1 MINIERLDEYP
12 VVCIDTET
20 TGLDW
25 GKDRVFGVA
34 IAVPACTLEQLL
46 ADPLKAPI
54 HTTYF
59 DVRKDRQS
67 YAALRNVAPKLQLYV
82 NHNAKFDTHMLLNDG
97 VILDRSK
104 TRCSTMR
111 ACLINEHLNEYNL
124 DAIATRYL
132 KIGKYGDIYQELADQ
147 FGGRVTR
154 SVQMK
159 NLHLAPVEIV
169 AKYAERDAE
178 VALRLWAWQETE
190 LKRQGL
196 LGVENLENRL
206 YPHIFQMERD
216 GIRVDLAK
224 AEEQTMALDIKIKA
238 GQKDLDNLAGF
249 AVNPN
254 PSGSINKLFSPTKD
268 GSGRWV
274 ACDGTVLESTDAGK
288 PSFNKEALE
297 RMKHPAA
304 GMILRLRKL
313 IKTRDTFI
321 GGHILGHARNGRV
334 HPNINQT
341 KGDETGGTGTGRL
354 SYTNPA
360 LQQIPARDK
369 EIAAIVRPIFLPEV
383 GHGWTYGDLDQHE
396 LRIFHH
402 YVKNPAVVKS
412 YCENPDLDGHQIV
425 ADLTGLPR
433 NAPKSGGANA
443 KQINLAMV
451 FNMGG
456 GELADRMNLPWT
468 WERFKDAKGEVHEYK
483 KAGPEAEAIMN
494 KYYDMVPG
502 VREIAQKA
510 RSIAKSRGHVKT
522 LFGRHIRFPGGQFTH
537 KASGLVYQGTAA
549 DLNKDNIIRVAEYLA
564 RECPEARVLLNIHD
578 ETSASLPLNSDWRK
592 LCRGMRDVIQDRP
605 EIRVPLRIDF
615 SELAPNWWEATKAP
629 TVK

>member
-1 MINIERLDEYP
+1 MIEINELHRYP

-34 IAVPACTLEQLL
+34 IAVPDCSMEQLL
-46 ADPLKAPI
+46 HDPIGAPI
-54 HTTYF
+54 STRYF
-59 DVRKDRQS
+59 DVRTDRNS
-67 YAALRNVAPKLQLYV
+67 YVALRNVAPKLQKYV
-82 NHNAKFDTHMLLNDG
+82 NHNAKFDAHMTLNDG
-97 VILDRSK
+97 VILDPTK
-104 TRCSTMR
+104 TECTTMR
-111 ACLINEHLNEYNL
+111 ACLINEHLVKYEL
-124 DAIATRYL
+124 DFVAKKCL
-132 KIGKYGDIYQELADQ
+132 GMGKQGDIYQELADL
-147 FGGRVTR
+147 FGGRVTKA
-154 SVQMK
+154 VQMR
-159 NLHLAPVEIV
+159 NIWQAPSHIV

-190 LKRQGL
+190 IKRQD
-196 LGVENLENRL
+196 LGRVWDLERRL
-206 YPHIFQMERD
+206 YPHIFDMERG
-216 GIRVDLAK
+216 GIRVDMVE
-224 AEEQTMALDIKIKA
+224 AERQTDILTQKIETL
-238 GQKDLDNLAGF
+238 QRDLDNLAGF

-254 PSGSINKLFSPTKD
+254 PSGSMAMLFKPVYKEGHWYAS
-268 GSGRWV
+268 
-274 ACDGTVLESTDAGK
+274 DGTPLQTTEAGK
-288 PSFNKEALE
+288 PSFNKEVLE
-297 RMKHPAA
+297 SMRHPAA

-313 IKTRDTFI
+313 LKTRDTFI

-402 YVKNPAVVKS
+402 YVQNPNVLKS
-412 YCENPDLDGHQIV
+412 YRENPNLDGHGIV
-425 ADLTGLPR
+425 AQLTGLPR

-456 GELADRMNLPWT
+456 GELADRMGLPWT
-468 WERFKDAKGEVHEYK
+468 WERFTDTKGEVHEYK

-494 KYYDMVPG
+494 TYYDMVPG
-502 VREIAQKA
+502 VKEIAQKA
-510 RSIAKSRGHVKT
+510 RSIAKTRGHVKT
-522 LFGRHIRFPGGQFTH
+522 LFGRHIRFPGGMFTH
-537 KASGLVYQGTAA
+537 KASGLVYQGTSA
-549 DLNKDNIIRVAEYLA
+549 DLNKDNIIRVTEYLKQ
-564 RECPEARVLLNIHD
+564 ECPEARVLLNIHD
-578 ETSASLPLNSDWRK
+578 ETSSSLPYSSDWRK

-629 TVK
+629 VVE